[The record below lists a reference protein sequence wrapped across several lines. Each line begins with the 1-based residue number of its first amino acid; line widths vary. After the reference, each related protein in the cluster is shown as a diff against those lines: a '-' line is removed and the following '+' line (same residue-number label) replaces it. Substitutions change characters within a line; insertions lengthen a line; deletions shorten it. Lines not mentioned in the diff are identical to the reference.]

1 MILYSSTKVQ
11 LPKAFYKSI
20 EKRSHWPRIL
30 LFIFIFPRHT
40 SSYLWTKIDLR
51 LLGCLANQKPQDKHY
66 LRTREHI
73 RSRILP
79 LLEGFA

>member
-40 SSYLWTKIDLR
+40 SSYLWAKIDLH
-51 LLGCLANQKPQDKHY
+51 LLGCLANQKPQDKPTCALANISDRVY
-66 LRTREHI
+66 F
-73 RSRILP
+73 RS
-79 LLEGFA
+79 